1 MEHIV
6 VSIQPFD
13 YTQTVCIYDN
23 GECKKATQVNMDE
36 LADAIVNM
44 VNSYG
49 IHNIDI
55 RGEKTYCE
63 KVIQDIK
70 EKNTILYNNVDL
82 DIKLY

>member
-13 YTQTVCIYDN
+13 YTQTICIYDN
-23 GECKKATQVNMDE
+23 GECKKATQVN
-36 LADAIVNM
+36 IVSM